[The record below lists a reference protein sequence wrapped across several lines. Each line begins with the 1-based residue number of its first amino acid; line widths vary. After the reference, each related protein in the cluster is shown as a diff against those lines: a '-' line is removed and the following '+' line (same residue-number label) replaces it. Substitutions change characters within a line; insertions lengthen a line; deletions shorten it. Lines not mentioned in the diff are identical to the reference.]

1 MFKQH
6 HVAKWRGSWAIAH
19 NVVKILMD
27 GADTFVMRAVSTP
40 RASHA
45 TCYLALAQRV
55 SGQAPT
61 FFCSSILLPHGVSLY
76 LVSLSLS
83 LPPSYLVL
91 SIALLACLLSVSLG
105 RMFGAQSLTATS
117 PTVS

>member
-6 HVAKWRGSWAIAH
+6 HMAKWRDCWAIAH
-19 NVVKILMD
+19 NVVKILID
-27 GADTFVMRAVSTP
+27 GADTFVIWAVSTP

-45 TCYLALAQRV
+45 TCYLASAQRV
-55 SGQAPT
+55 LGQAPT
-61 FFCSSILLPHGVSLY
+61 FFRESILMPHGVSLD
-76 LVSLSLS
+76 LVSLSLL

-105 RMFGAQSLTATS
+105 GRFGRQALTATS
-117 PTVS
+117 TTVP